1 MVNVPNVITLIRGF
15 LVPLF
20 IMAVFYRN
28 FKLALFIFLVAAVSD
43 ALDGFLARRLNQ
55 VTTLGVI
62 LDPLADK
69 ALINS
74 GFILLSYVDRIIPV
88 WLTVFVISRDI
99 IILVGGWLLATFG
112 KISRIKP
119 TLIGKMTAFFQFF
132 TIFITLLNLNYQI
145 CPSLCIKI
153 VYMITASL
161 TVLSAVSYSIRG
173 IRELNSEKISD

>member
-1 MVNVPNVITLIRGF
+1 MVNIPNLITLFRAF
-15 LVPLF
+15 LVPVF
-20 IMAVFYRN
+20 IMAIFYRN

-88 WLTVFVISRDI
+88 DI
-99 IILVGGWLLATFG
+99 YLPGCAPRPETLQYAMMMLQKKIRRESANMNNNTKNNLRLV
-112 KISRIKP
+112 
-119 TLIGKMTAFFQFF
+119 
-132 TIFITLLNLNYQI
+132 
-145 CPSLCIKI
+145 
-153 VYMITASL
+153 
-161 TVLSAVSYSIRG
+161 
-173 IRELNSEKISD
+173 

>member
-55 VTTLGVI
+55 VTNLGVI

-69 ALINS
+69 ELINS
-74 GFILLSYVDRIIPV
+74 GFILLSCLD
-88 WLTVFVISRDI
+88 
-99 IILVGGWLLATFG
+99 
-112 KISRIKP
+112 
-119 TLIGKMTAFFQFF
+119 
-132 TIFITLLNLNYQI
+132 
-145 CPSLCIKI
+145 
-153 VYMITASL
+153 
-161 TVLSAVSYSIRG
+161 
-173 IRELNSEKISD
+173 